1 MKLCYN
7 LNTSM
12 NAPLEENI
20 KALQAS
26 KFDACEINFT
36 MAQDYLKDHSME
48 ELTALIKDSGLKV
61 LTLNAIFETSFAT
74 EEEWERIEKEFDFVC
89 ELGTAFDC
97 HAVVVLSGDRVNLK
111 KPVTKEEIYE
121 DSVKVLNRLAD
132 RGMATGMNIG
142 YEPVGDMIVGDIGS
156 TWDIVRRV
164 NRPEVGLVPDDFNL
178 YLYDLNADV
187 EKIREIDP
195 EKITIVHINDAE
207 NIPFTFIDQ
216 NHRCMPGDGRIDVI
230 SYMKAVKATGYD
242 GYVSVE
248 ILSPELWKKSAAEL
262 IAEAY
267 EKTSAIL
274 EQI

>member
-1 MKLCYN
+1 
-7 LNTSM
+7 
-12 NAPLEENI
+12 
-20 KALQAS
+20 
-26 KFDACEINFT
+26 
-36 MAQDYLKDHSME
+36 
-48 ELTALIKDSGLKV
+48 
-61 LTLNAIFETSFAT
+61 
-74 EEEWERIEKEFDFVC
+74 
-89 ELGTAFDC
+89 
-97 HAVVVLSGDRVNLK
+97 
-111 KPVTKEEIYE
+111 
-121 DSVKVLNRLAD
+121 
-132 RGMATGMNIG
+132 MATGMNIG

-216 NHRCMPGDGRIDVI
+216 DHRCMPGDGRIDVI